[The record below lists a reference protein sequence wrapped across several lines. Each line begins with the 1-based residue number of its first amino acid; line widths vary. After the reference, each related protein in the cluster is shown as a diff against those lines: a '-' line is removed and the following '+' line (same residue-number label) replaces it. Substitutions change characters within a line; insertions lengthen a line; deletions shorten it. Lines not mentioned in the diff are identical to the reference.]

1 VSGSTPIRALPVHDR
16 PRERLIELGGA
27 ALSDAELVA
36 IQLGTGGRD
45 ESALVLA
52 QALLAE
58 WGGVVGLARAAVDEL
73 ARHRGV
79 GPAKAAR
86 LVAAFALARR
96 VTGQPEGRVLKTS
109 ADVAAVAAPLIG
121 HERVEKVVLLIAD
134 HRQRVSRVLTVARG
148 GATGCTVPVRE
159 ILSLVLRHDG
169 VAFALAHNHPGGTLD
184 PSPADLAVTAR
195 LGSAARE
202 LGLRLL
208 DHVIV
213 ADDTWRSVSAARRTP
228 RSGPPEGARC

>member
-1 VSGSTPIRALPVHDR
+1 MIRSVTVSALAAHER
-16 PRERLIELGGA
+16 PRERLGTLGAG

-36 IQLGTGGRD
+36 IQLGSGSPG
-45 ESALVLA
+45 ESAVVLA
-52 QALLAE
+52 QALLTE
-58 WGGVVGLARAAVDEL
+58 WGGVAGLAGAAVDEL
-73 ARHRGV
+73 ARRRGV

-86 LVAAFALARR
+86 LVAAFALAERIAGSPRR
-96 VTGQPEGRVLKTS
+96 QVLRTS
-109 ADVAAVAAPLIG
+109 ADIAAVVAPLIG
-121 HERVEKVVLLIAD
+121 RARAEQVVLLIAD
-134 HRQRVSRVLTVARG
+134 HGQRLIRVLTVARG

-184 PSPADLAVTAR
+184 PSSEDVAVTAR
-195 LGSAARE
+195 LRAAERD

-213 ADDTWRSVSAARRTP
+213 AGDAWRSVTARR
-228 RSGPPEGARC
+228 